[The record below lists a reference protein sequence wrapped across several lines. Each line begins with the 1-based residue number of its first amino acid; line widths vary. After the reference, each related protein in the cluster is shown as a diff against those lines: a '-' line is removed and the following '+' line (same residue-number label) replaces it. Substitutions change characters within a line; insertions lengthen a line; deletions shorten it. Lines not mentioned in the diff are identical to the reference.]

1 LLEGKLWFQGARLG
15 QVSRN
20 PESRLTKFKAGDT
33 LWNISKKFEVS
44 IEDVLLWNEIDIE
57 KPLQINQEIKI
68 FSRYERIRQDV
79 PSKKLRTMLYP
90 VKSGDT
96 ISKIA
101 SKFEIL
107 PEQIQEW
114 NEIEDVS
121 RIFPGQVLKLF
132 L

>member
-1 LLEGKLWFQGARLG
+1 M
-15 QVSRN
+15 
-20 PESRLTKFKAGDT
+20 
-33 LWNISKKFEVS
+33 
-44 IEDVLLWNEIDIE
+44 WNELDIE

-79 PSKKLRTMLYP
+79 PSRELRTMLYP

-96 ISKIA
+96 ISRIA
-101 SKFEIL
+101 SKFEISAQ
-107 PEQIQEW
+107 QIKEW
-114 NEIEDVS
+114 NELEDVS

>member
-1 LLEGKLWFQGARLG
+1 M
-15 QVSRN
+15 
-20 PESRLTKFKAGDT
+20 TKFK
-33 LWNISKKFEVS
+33 I
-44 IEDVLLWNEIDIE
+44 
-57 KPLQINQEIKI
+57 
-68 FSRYERIRQDV
+68 
-79 PSKKLRTMLYP
+79 
-90 VKSGDT
+90 KSGDT
-96 ISKIA
+96 VSKIA